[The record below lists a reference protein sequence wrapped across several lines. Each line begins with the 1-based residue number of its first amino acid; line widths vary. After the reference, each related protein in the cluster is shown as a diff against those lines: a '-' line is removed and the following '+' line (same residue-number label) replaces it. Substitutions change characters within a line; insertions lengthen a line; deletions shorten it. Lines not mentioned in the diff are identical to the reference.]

1 MESPQAEEGNLQ
13 FQPEILEP
21 RPEAQE
27 ERVEKE
33 AEVRLAAGSKA
44 QEAAWQQQNQ
54 QRKQAYLKAVQEQN
68 A

>member
-13 FQPEILEP
+13 FQAEMQEP

-33 AEVRLAAGSKA
+33 AEVPLAAASKA